1 VALVDY
7 IERQVRKERAELLA
21 GRLVAELRRIAQTV
35 NAELKNM
42 SEDERSEFLA
52 SLAEKL
58 GGDTEADKIIKKLFE
73 VLDYVLRR

>member
-1 VALVDY
+1 MALVDY